1 MEFRHLRAF
10 LAVVETLN
18 FRQAA
23 EHVHVTQ
30 SALSRQ
36 IQRLEDTLGVTLFDR
51 SRRAVALTE
60 AGRAFL
66 PEARQTLAHAKQ
78 AQRTARRAARG
89 EVGRLVVGFVGPA
102 IYGVLP
108 RILRAFRA
116 AAPEVELVLREMQTD
131 AQRAALRDG
140 TLDVG
145 FAGIGP
151 NGEVITSEPVDRE
164 TVMIALPA
172 EHRLAGAEAVDLA
185 ALADDPF
192 IIFERAFEPALFDT
206 LIGLCRRAGFS
217 PQIAQQANRIFV
229 ILGLVSAG
237 LGVAF
242 APGSVRR
249 GLSTEEVVFV
259 PLRDAAPKPALF
271 VAWRADNDSP
281 VLAAFLEKGR
291 KAVQS
296 DAAP

>member
-1 MEFRHLRAF
+1 MEFRHLRSF
-10 LAVVETLN
+10 LAVAETLN

-51 SRRAVALTE
+51 SHRAVALTA
-60 AGRAFL
+60 AGRAFV
-66 PEARQTLAHAKQ
+66 PEARQTLARAEQ
-78 AQRTARRAARG
+78 AQRTVRRAARG

-108 RILRAFRA
+108 GILRAFRA
-116 AAPEVELVLREMQTD
+116 AAPDVELVLREMRTD

-140 TLDVG
+140 TLDVA
-145 FAGIGP
+145 FAGLGP
-151 NGEVITSEPVDRE
+151 DGAAIRSEPVDRE
-164 TVMIALPA
+164 AVMIALPA
-172 EHRLAGAEAVDLA
+172 EHRLAGAEAVDLVD
-185 ALADDPF
+185 LAEDPF
-192 IIFERAFEPALFDT
+192 IIFERPFEPELFDA
-206 LIGLCRRAGFS
+206 LIGLCQRAGFS

-249 GLSTEEVVFV
+249 GLSTQEVVFA
-259 PLRDAAPKPALF
+259 PLRDATPTPALCM
-271 VAWRADNDSP
+271 AWRADNDSP
-281 VLAAFLEKGR
+281 VLAAFLG
-291 KAVQS
+291 
-296 DAAP
+296 AARSTVRAG

>member
-10 LAVVETLN
+10 LAVAETLN

-36 IQRLEDTLGVTLFDR
+36 IQRLEEGLGVTLFDR
-51 SRRAVALTE
+51 SRRAVALTA
-60 AGRAFL
+60 AGRAFV
-66 PEARQTLAHAKQ
+66 PEAQHTLSRARQ

-116 AAPEVELVLREMQTD
+116 AAPDVELVLREMQTD
-131 AQRAALRDG
+131 DQRAALQDG
-140 TLDVG
+140 TIDVG
-145 FAGIGP
+145 FAALGP
-151 NGEVITSEPVDRE
+151 DGAVIRSEPVGRE

-172 EHRLAGAEAVDLA
+172 EHHLAEAEAVDLA
-185 ALADDPF
+185 ALAEDPF
-192 IIFERAFEPALFDT
+192 IIFERAFEPALFDA
-206 LIGLCRRAGFS
+206 LIGLCQRAGFS

-249 GLSTEEVVFV
+249 GLSTEEVVFR
-259 PLRDAAPKPALF
+259 PLRDATPTPALCA
-271 VAWRADNDSP
+271 AWRADNDSP
-281 VLAAFLEKGR
+281 VLAAFL
-291 KAVQS
+291 
-296 DAAP
+296 DAARSTVQAG